1 MALTKELLKKS
12 AQLEGL
18 SDEQIEA
25 IVTLS
30 ANDEQTVINGK
41 FATLHNELDT
51 AIKEVSGVEKTTN
64 EKTSTYLKR
73 VLGEQKSSVDA
84 LTTEKNNLTS
94 KVTELEGQ
102 IAKGAGNEELLRQ
115 KEATIADMQKQYNT
129 LKGEKEQM
137 ENDHKAAM
145 LNYRIDTELNAAMGS
160 IAFKADANPEIVN
173 VLKKQVMEAMK
184 AERKPSFITDAG
196 GNEILVFHNADG
208 SEARNQNNGLNLYTA
223 KELLT
228 EGLAKFNI
236 VDDGKP
242 AGGAGGGGSIPKPKT
257 NVSGAKSKREFMSMA
272 ENFLHSKGLVYGSKE
287 YNDEL
292 NRIVDDNGALFDSL
306 PQE

>member
-18 SDEQIEA
+18 SDEQIAA
-25 IVTLS
+25 IVELS
-30 ANDEQTVINGK
+30 RNDEDTVVGGK
-41 FATLHNELDT
+41 YRDLLNDLD
-51 AIKEVSGVEKTTN
+51 ASIKEVSGVEKTTN

-84 LTTEKNNLTS
+84 LTTEKNTLTS

-184 AERKPSFITDAG
+184 AERKPSYITDAG

-242 AGGAGGGGSIPKPKT
+242 AGGAGGSGSTPKPKT
-257 NVSGAKSKREFMSMA
+257 SVTGAKTKAEFMEIA
-272 ENFLHSKGLVYGSKE
+272 ENIAHSKGLTRGTAEFDDEKVRIMEENQAVYDALP
-287 YNDEL
+287 YN
-292 NRIVDDNGALFDSL
+292 
-306 PQE
+306 